1 MKVPVIGTLSS
12 LNPVPWPAI
21 TGNCAAWIGYSY
33 FKKDWFVFLANQPGF
48 LMGLFYTFTAVG
60 LSSSRTRDVM
70 TAIIL
75 AAVVVWAAGNVD
87 VLEGRVAADSTDWM
101 AP

>member
-1 MKVPVIGTLSS
+1 LIDFLSNMIGDVSDVITAAIAAAAAVYVASVWWKTKALVPT
-12 LNPVPWPAI
+12 
-21 TGNCAAWIGYSY
+21 
-33 FKKDWFVFLANQPGF
+33 
-48 LMGLFYTFTAVG
+48 
-60 LSSSRTRDVM
+60 M

-75 AAVVVWAAGNVD
+75 AAVVVWTAGNVD

>member
-1 MKVPVIGTLSS
+1 MIDFLSNMIGDVSDVITAAIAAAAAVYVASVWWKTKALVPT
-12 LNPVPWPAI
+12 
-21 TGNCAAWIGYSY
+21 
-33 FKKDWFVFLANQPGF
+33 
-48 LMGLFYTFTAVG
+48 
-60 LSSSRTRDVM
+60 M